1 LFVDGFLA
9 LFEEEEEEEREE
21 PGIGP
26 LRGKYLFFSLS

>member
-9 LFEEEEEEEREE
+9 LFEEEEEREE

>member
-9 LFEEEEEEEREE
+9 LFEEEEEEREE

-26 LRGKYLFFSLS
+26 LRGKYLFLSLS